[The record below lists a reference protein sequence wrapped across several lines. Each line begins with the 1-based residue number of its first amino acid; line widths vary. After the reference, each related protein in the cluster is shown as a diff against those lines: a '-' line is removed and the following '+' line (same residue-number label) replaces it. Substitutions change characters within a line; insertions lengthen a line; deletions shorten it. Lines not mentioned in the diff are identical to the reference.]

1 MSTKSQH
8 TLDTLWI
15 KYQKT
20 LEVLNDTLDE
30 LEETKQLVTNLQK
43 QVVEPKEVVTD
54 AKDYW
59 GRPKTIGNSKS
70 KDELSYE
77 EQTKLRFDRIVKEV
91 RAGALDINTLNHGEQ
106 VIVRKLLDE

>member
-8 TLDTLWI
+8 TLDSLWV
-15 KYQKT
+15 KYQTT

-30 LEETKQLVTNLQK
+30 LEETKTQVAELKTQIVTK
-43 QVVEPKEVVTD
+43 QEVVTD
-54 AKDYW
+54 
-59 GRPKTIGNSKS
+59 GNSKS

-77 EQTKLRFDRIVKEV
+77 AQTKLKFDRIVKEV
-91 RAGALDINTLNHGEQ
+91 RAGALDINTLSHAEQ

>member
-8 TLDTLWI
+8 TLDSLWI

-30 LEETKQLVTNLQK
+30 LEETKK
-43 QVVEPKEVVTD
+43 QVAKLQDQIIEPQHVVTD

-59 GRPKTIGNSKS
+59 GRPKVVGNSKQ
-70 KDELSYE
+70 KDELTYE
-77 EQTKLRFDRIVKEV
+77 QQTKMRFDRIVKEV
-91 RAGALDINTLNHGEQ
+91 RSGALDINTLNHAEQ
-106 VIVRKLLDE
+106 VIVRKLMDE

>member
-8 TLDTLWI
+8 TLDSLWI

-30 LEETKQLVTNLQK
+30 LEETKK
-43 QVVEPKEVVTD
+43 QVAILQDQTVQPQPVVTD

-59 GRPKTIGNSKS
+59 GRPKVVGNSKQ
-70 KDELSYE
+70 KDELTYE
-77 EQTKLRFDRIVKEV
+77 QQTKI
-91 RAGALDINTLNHGEQ
+91 
-106 VIVRKLLDE
+106 

>member
-8 TLDTLWI
+8 TLDSLWI

-30 LEETKQLVTNLQK
+30 LEETKTQVAELKTQIVAK
-43 QVVEPKEVVTD
+43 QEVVTD

-59 GRPKTIGNSKS
+59 GRPKVVSNSKS

-77 EQTKLRFDRIVKEV
+77 AQTKIE
-91 RAGALDINTLNHGEQ
+91 I
-106 VIVRKLLDE
+106 

>member
-1 MSTKSQH
+1 MSTKNQH
-8 TLDTLWI
+8 TLDSLWI
-15 KYQKT
+15 KYQNT

-30 LEETKQLVTNLQK
+30 LEETKKQLASVQK
-43 QVVEPKEVVTD
+43 QVTEPTEVVTD

-59 GRPKTIGNSKS
+59 GRPKAIGNSKS

-91 RAGALDINTLNHGEQ
+91 RSGALDINTLNHGEQ
-106 VIVRKLLDE
+106 VIVRKLMNE